1 VNVNAVELAR
11 TRPLELFDLSG
22 RSALVTGATGAFGAA
37 ASRALAGAGVALT
50 LAGSSTDKLEGLR
63 EEVTATGVG
72 VELVGR
78 RPESNTDA
86 EAMVDAAVG
95 AHGRLDIVV
104 CASGFN
110 KPAPATE
117 MPVEQWEAI
126 MDANVLGS
134 WLVCRAAG
142 RRLIDQGEGGKVI
155 LMSSVRGRHGLA
167 TGYSAY
173 CPSKAAVDGLTKSL
187 ACEWGPHGI
196 NVNAIGPT
204 VFRSDLTSWMYDEE
218 GPGRATREVMLTR
231 ISLGRLGEP
240 EDFVGPLL
248 FLSSAASDFVTGQI
262 LYVDGG
268 YTAS

>member
-1 VNVNAVELAR
+1 MNSAALELAR
-11 TRPLELFDLSG
+11 TRPLDLFDLSG

-37 ASRALAGAGVALT
+37 ASRALAGAGAVLT
-50 LAGSSTDKLEGLR
+50 LAGASNDKLEALR
-63 EEVTATGVG
+63 EDVSANCTA
-72 VELVGR
+72 VELVPR
-78 RPESNTDA
+78 RPQTDA
-86 EAMVDAAVG
+86 DTEAMVQAAVG

-110 KPAPATE
+110 NPAPATE

-142 RRLIDQGEGGKVI
+142 RRMIEQGQGGKVI

-173 CPSKAAVDGLTKSL
+173 CPSKAAVDGLTKAL

-204 VFRSDLTSWMYDEE
+204 VFRSDLTSWMYEE
-218 GPGRATREVMLTR
+218 QGPGRATREAMLAR

-248 FLSSAASDFVTGQI
+248 FLSSASSDFVNGQI